1 MLTHSMTKKHSVNII
16 VWGILSFSIGKVI
29 LIEFGNRGT
38 EDFKPYIAECR
49 AMDDVNII
57 VEGRLYKKDKK
68 LRGAAKSFVSMNNMH
83 VDASE
88 PDPIYVFKSK
98 FGYKGV
104 SPVHRFNRFTGFGY
118 IVRDGEAPPN
128 VVGKDVLLC
137 MTGFRPYR
145 IKAIYIE
152 D

>member
-1 MLTHSMTKKHSVNII
+1 MLTQSMTKKYSAEII
-16 VWGILSFSIGKVI
+16 ILSILSFIIFKVI
-29 LIEFGNRGT
+29 LILFAPKGT

-49 AMDDVNII
+49 AMDDVNTI

-68 LRGAAKSFVSMNNMH
+68 LRGAAKSFVLMNNWH
-83 VDASE
+83 VDASA

-98 FGYKGV
+98 FGYQGV
-104 SPVHRFNRFTGFGY
+104 SPVRRNNRFTGY
-118 IVRDGEAPPN
+118 AYVVRDGEAPPN
-128 VVGKDVLLC
+128 AVGKDVLLC
-137 MTGFRPYR
+137 MTGFRPRR